1 MHFVVKV
8 FPEIFIKSMPVRKRM
23 IRQLRD
29 NLRTLLER
37 LSVEIDV
44 QRDWEKLEITAPGTD
59 EDTVSRVAEVLAH
72 TPGIGNFSLVHAY
85 PLGDLEDI
93 FQKTLIHWREALA
106 GKSFCVRVKRHGQ
119 HAFTSTEVERY
130 VGGGLLQH
138 TQARRVDLHQPEV
151 LVSLEIKH
159 DRLFVIAEKTQGLG
173 GFPLGTQDSVLS
185 LISGGF
191 DSTVST
197 YLCIKRGLRAHYCFF
212 NLGGRA
218 HELGVKEVAYYL
230 WNKYGSSHRVKFVT
244 VPFEEVVREI
254 LTKVDNSY
262 MGVVLKRM
270 MLRAAEQVA
279 ASLEIPALV
288 TGESVAQVSS
298 QTLINLTAIDRA
310 TDLLVLRPL
319 ATMDKGEI
327 INISRQIGTES
338 FAASMPEYCGVISV
352 NPTTRAKLDRVEAEE
367 ARMDFA
373 VLARAVADRRAQNI
387 DEIVSELDADL
398 SVPVESRVHQGQV
411 VIDIRHPDERDRKPL
426 QLPEGVEQRQI
437 PFYSLNKQF
446 ASLPAEFQYLLYCEK
461 GVMSQLHAAHLK
473 DTGHNNL
480 GIYRPEAG

>member
-1 MHFVVKV
+1 
-8 FPEIFIKSMPVRKRM
+8 
-23 IRQLRD
+23 
-29 NLRTLLER
+29 
-37 LSVEIDV
+37 
-44 QRDWEKLEITAPGTD
+44 
-59 EDTVSRVAEVLAH
+59 
-72 TPGIGNFSLVHAY
+72 
-85 PLGDLEDI
+85 
-93 FQKTLIHWREALA
+93 
-106 GKSFCVRVKRHGQ
+106 
-119 HAFTSTEVERY
+119 
-130 VGGGLLQH
+130 
-138 TQARRVDLHQPEV
+138 
-151 LVSLEIKH
+151 
-159 DRLFVIAEKTQGLG
+159 
-173 GFPLGTQDSVLS
+173 
-185 LISGGF
+185 
-191 DSTVST
+191 
-197 YLCIKRGLRAHYCFF
+197 
-212 NLGGRA
+212 
-218 HELGVKEVAYYL
+218 
-230 WNKYGSSHRVKFVT
+230 KFVT

-398 SVPVESRVHQGQV
+398 SVPVE
-411 VIDIRHPDERDRKPL
+411 
-426 QLPEGVEQRQI
+426 
-437 PFYSLNKQF
+437 
-446 ASLPAEFQYLLYCEK
+446 
-461 GVMSQLHAAHLK
+461 
-473 DTGHNNL
+473 
-480 GIYRPEAG
+480 